1 MDKIYRAAQYYVRQE
16 VKGMIDHDINTGD
29 IERAFVA
36 GVEWANKKKE
46 YHKNMC
52 LRDKTKVC
60 NLCHEC
66 DVNVMNPSY

>member
-36 GVEWANKKKE
+36 GVKWANKKK
-46 YHKNMC
+46 
-52 LRDKTKVC
+52 
-60 NLCHEC
+60 
-66 DVNVMNPSY
+66 